1 MLYLYP
7 NDLFAK
13 IFNFI
18 KFIKFLKSKQVL
30 VKIKYQHIINIL
42 FPKDL
47 YEVHQKIDIYINIY
61 F

>member
-1 MLYLYP
+1 M
-7 NDLFAK
+7 
-13 IFNFI
+13 

-61 F
+61 FWKHAKLMIFKKIKY

>member
-1 MLYLYP
+1 M
-7 NDLFAK
+7 
-13 IFNFI
+13 

-30 VKIKYQHIINIL
+30 VKIKYQYIINTL

-47 YEVHQKIDIYINIY
+47 YEVHQTIDIYINIY